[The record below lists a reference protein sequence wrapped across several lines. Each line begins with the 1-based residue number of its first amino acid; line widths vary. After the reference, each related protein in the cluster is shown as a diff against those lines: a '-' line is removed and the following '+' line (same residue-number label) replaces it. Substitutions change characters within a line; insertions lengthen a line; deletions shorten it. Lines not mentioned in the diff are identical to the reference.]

1 MDHRLAKFQGSAML
15 STRAV
20 ALFAL
25 VIAVVLGTW
34 RASDLFTQPVEEWVP
49 GSAIEASLMGILEP
63 VAGKGNIRLSVTGD
77 GGSARSVLILLAS
90 DASETAPTLQRLT
103 TSAILLSPEAGDQL
117 VIEQADFARGVAGR
131 PDTAGWIE
139 LGLYGLLCGL
149 LAWVGFRAKPEPEQ
163 TARTADAPAER
174 SPARMTAS
182 PDVIAAPKPRPL
194 RQPDPDAASL
204 VRKDPARTA
213 SILRSWM
220 RGEGDAA

>member
-25 VIAVVLGTW
+25 VIAGVLGSW
-34 RASDLFTQPVEEWVP
+34 RASDLFTQPVEAWVP
-49 GSAIEASLMGILEP
+49 GSAVETSLMGILEP
-63 VAGKGNIRLSVTGD
+63 VAGKGNIRLSVMGT
-77 GGSARSVLILLAS
+77 GGSGRSVLILLAS
-90 DASETAPTLQRLT
+90 DASETAPTLQRLA

-117 VIEQADFARGVAGR
+117 IIEQADFARGVAGR
-131 PDTAGWIE
+131 PDATGWTE
-139 LGLYGLLCGL
+139 LGLYALLCGL
-149 LAWVGFRAKPEPEQ
+149 LAWVGFRAPLEIAQEGKG
-163 TARTADAPAER
+163 AGAPAER
-174 SPARMTAS
+174 KPARVDTADIIS
-182 PDVIAAPKPRPL
+182 APKPRPV

>member
-25 VIAVVLGTW
+25 VIAGVLGSW
-34 RASDLFTQPVEEWVP
+34 RASDLFTQPVEAWVP
-49 GSAIEASLMGILEP
+49 GSAVEASLMGILEP
-63 VAGKGNIRLSVTGD
+63 VAGKGNIRLSVMGD
-77 GGSARSVLILLAS
+77 GSSGRSVLILLAS
-90 DASETAPTLQRLT
+90 DASETAPTLQRLA

-117 VIEQADFARGVAGR
+117 IIEQADFARGVAGR
-131 PDTAGWIE
+131 PDAAGWTE
-139 LGLYGLLCGL
+139 LGLYALLCGL
-149 LAWVGFRAKPEPEQ
+149 LAWVGFRAPLEAAPEGKG
-163 TARTADAPAER
+163 AGAPDER
-174 SPARMTAS
+174 KPARAESTDII
-182 PDVIAAPKPRPL
+182 PGPKLRPV

>member
-25 VIAVVLGTW
+25 VIAGVLGSW
-34 RASDLFTQPVEEWVP
+34 RASDLFTQPVEAWVP
-49 GSAIEASLMGILEP
+49 GSAVETSLMGILEP
-63 VAGKGNIRLSVTGD
+63 VAGKGNIRLSVMGT
-77 GGSARSVLILLAS
+77 GGSGRSVLILLAS
-90 DASETAPTLQRLT
+90 DASETAPTLQRLA

-117 VIEQADFARGVAGR
+117 IIEQADFARGVAGR
-131 PDTAGWIE
+131 PDATGWTE
-139 LGLYGLLCGL
+139 LGLYALLCGL
-149 LAWVGFRAKPEPEQ
+149 LAWVGFRAPLETAPEGKGIS
-163 TARTADAPAER
+163 APAER
-174 SPARMTAS
+174 KPARVDTADIIS
-182 PDVIAAPKPRPL
+182 APKPRPV

>member
-25 VIAVVLGTW
+25 VIAGVLGSW
-34 RASDLFTQPVEEWVP
+34 RASDLFTQPVEAWVP
-49 GSAIEASLMGILEP
+49 GSAVEASLMGILEP
-63 VAGKGNIRLSVTGD
+63 VAGKGNIRLSVMGD
-77 GGSARSVLILLAS
+77 GSSGRSVLI
-90 DASETAPTLQRLT
+90 
-103 TSAILLSPEAGDQL
+103 
-117 VIEQADFARGVAGR
+117 
-131 PDTAGWIE
+131 
-139 LGLYGLLCGL
+139 L
-149 LAWVGFRAKPEPEQ
+149 LAWVGFRAPLEAAPEGKG
-163 TARTADAPAER
+163 AGAPDER
-174 SPARMTAS
+174 KPARAESTDII
-182 PDVIAAPKPRPL
+182 PGPKLRPV